1 MLNLKAQFFF
11 YVGAVLCFLLATIG
25 ETWKYGARTR
35 AGRAPALA
43 LLPLG
48 LALWVFPLMWNTG
61 YHAFK

>member
-1 MLNLKAQFFF
+1 MIDQKAQFFF
-11 YVGAVLCFLLATIG
+11 YVAAVLCFLLASAG
-25 ETWKYGARTR
+25 EAWKFGGRTR

-48 LALWVFPLMWNTG
+48 LALWLFPVMWNTG